1 MLLVKYI
8 FPDTWALKF
17 ALLGRARTPIDHIKS
32 MSSHATCRPFDDWLW
47 FQWDFCKLL
56 CFRVGSGGFYIFWA
70 LLLLLNSSLLEGM
83 QIGVC
88 DRSKILTRTRY
99 YCTWS
104 GRKSNE
110 FYFCSKSHSIYES
123 TNIIK
128 KKNLKFISCKIKF
141 DIKHKWGNKFAI
153 DSICDPSKVTELY
166 KQCRTERLAGSVSFW
181 LI

>member
-1 MLLVKYI
+1 MESFESACRKLRRPHCQQSIWICSEFLFLYIGYWMLLVKYI

-110 FYFCSKSHSIYES
+110 FYFWKANLIQY
-123 TNIIK
+123 TNLRILL
-128 KKNLKFISCKIKF
+128 KNK
-141 DIKHKWGNKFAI
+141 
-153 DSICDPSKVTELY
+153 ELEVY
-166 KQCRTERLAGSVSFW
+166 
-181 LI
+181 